1 MRILADDDRGGG
13 GGAGVAL
20 APISLQETWREKK
33 EFPDTRGITDL
44 GDLGDRFLV
53 VLIDVAKEPSEAS
66 FAAAELDE
74 SKGEES
80 TRSPRIRAIS
90 SESGVKKQ
98 LEP

>member
-44 GDLGDRFLV
+44 GDLGDRFL
-53 VLIDVAKEPSEAS
+53 IDVAKEPSEAS

-74 SKGEES
+74 SKDEES